1 MSRGVVREKKK
12 TKVAWGISGSGDK
25 LTETVD
31 VMIRVKKEYGKEVDI
46 RVYLSKAG
54 KQVIGRYKLTEKLNE
69 SFDRV
74 LVEANSNAPF
84 LAGDLQTGKFT
95 FLLVAPATSN
105 TVAKIANGITDSLLT
120 NSAIMALK
128 SFTSVYIMPVDFR
141 EGMIMT
147 KLPDGKDWKVR
158 VRKEDAENAQKLKTM
173 KGITV
178 LEKPEEILEVFRNHF
193 RKGRVL

>member
-1 MSRGVVREKKK
+1 MSGEAVKEKKK

-25 LTETVD
+25 LAETVD
-31 VMIRVKKEYGKEVDI
+31 VMIRVKKEYANEVDI

-54 KQVIGRYKLTEKLNE
+54 EQVIKWYKLNEKLNE
-69 SFDRV
+69 SFERV
-74 LVEANSNAPF
+74 LVEANSNSPF
-84 LAGDLQTGKFT
+84 LAGDLQTGKFG
-95 FLLVAPATSN
+95 FLLIAPATSN

-128 SFTSVYIMPVDFR
+128 GFSSVYIMPVDFR
-141 EGMIMT
+141 EGTIMT

-193 RKGRVL
+193 PKERVL

>member
-1 MSRGVVREKKK
+1 VSGKAVKEKKK
-12 TKVAWGISGSGDK
+12 TKVAWGVSGSGDK
-25 LTETVD
+25 LAETVD
-31 VMIRVKKEYGKEVDI
+31 VMIRVKKQYGKEVDV

-54 KQVIGRYKLTEKLNE
+54 EQVVRWYKLNEKLNE

-84 LAGDLQTGKFT
+84 LAGDLQTGKFA
-95 FLLVAPATSN
+95 FLLIAPATSN

-128 SFTSVYIMPVDFR
+128 GFTSVYIMPVDFR
-141 EGMIMT
+141 EGTIMT

-178 LEKPEEILEVFRNHF
+178 LEKPEEILEVFRKHF
-193 RKGRVL
+193 PKGRVL

>member
-1 MSRGVVREKKK
+1 VSGKAVKEKKK
-12 TKVAWGISGSGDK
+12 TKVAWGVSGSGDK
-25 LTETVD
+25 LAETVD
-31 VMIRVKKEYGKEVDI
+31 VMIRVKKQYGKEVDV

-54 KQVIGRYKLTEKLNE
+54 EQVVRWYKLNEKLNE

-84 LAGDLQTGKFT
+84 LAGDLQTGKFAF
-95 FLLVAPATSN
+95 FLIAPATSN

-128 SFTSVYIMPVDFR
+128 GFTSVYIMPVDFR
-141 EGMIMT
+141 EGTIMT

-178 LEKPEEILEVFRNHF
+178 LEKPEEILEVFRKHF
-193 RKGRVL
+193 PKGRVL

>member
-1 MSRGVVREKKK
+1 MKEKKK
-12 TKVAWGISGSGDK
+12 AKVAWGISGSGDK
-25 LTETVD
+25 LAETVD
-31 VMIRVKKEYGKEVDI
+31 VMIRVKKEYANEVDI

-54 KQVIGRYKLTEKLNE
+54 KQVIRRYKLTEKLNE

-74 LVEANSNAPF
+74 LVEATSNSPF

-128 SFTSVYIMPVDFR
+128 GFTSVYIMPVDFR
-141 EGMIMT
+141 EGTIMT

-178 LEKPEEILEVFRNHF
+178 LEKPEEISEVFRNHF
-193 RKGRVL
+193 PKGRVP